1 MRALLLH
8 NPTSG
13 DGSLTRERL
22 LGALERSDISPSYY
36 STDDDDYKVALVE
49 AWDLVVIAGGD
60 GTVAKVARH
69 LADRSIP
76 VAILPTGTANN
87 VALSLGLNGDPE
99 DIAAHLRHADRRI
112 LNIGV
117 AMGPWGER
125 NFVEAVGLGAVA
137 LAITSRPPKVSSEER
152 IRLGREVL
160 TATIGEAEPWR
171 QALQVD
177 RVKIEGDFLFVEILN
192 LRSSGSRLPIAFAA
206 EAGDRMLDIVF
217 LTEDQRERML
227 DWIGGEP
234 EQRPPPVDAYKGERV
249 SLVWH
254 DVPLRIDDESF
265 DPPKR
270 TAPIEIGLAA
280 ASLTVLC
287 PC

>member
-22 LGALERSDISPSYY
+22 LDALGRGGISPRYC
-36 STDDDDYKVALVE
+36 STDDDDYRAALGE
-49 AWDLVVIAGGD
+49 DWDLVVIAGGD
-60 GTVAKVARH
+60 GTVGKVARN

-76 VAILPTGTANN
+76 VAILPAGTANN
-87 VALSLGLNGDPE
+87 VALSLGLRGDPE
-99 DIAAHLRHADRRI
+99 AIAAHLRDAERRT
-112 LNIGV
+112 LDIGV
-117 AMGPWGER
+117 ATGPWGER

-137 LAITSRPPKVSSEER
+137 LAITSHAPKVSPKER

-160 TATIGEAEPWR
+160 SATIGDAEPWR
-171 QALQVD
+171 QVLRID

-192 LRSSGSRLPIAFAA
+192 LRSSGPRLPIAFAA
-206 EAGDRMLDIVF
+206 EAGDRMLDIVL

-227 DWIGGEP
+227 DWIGGAP
-234 EQRPPPVDAYKGERV
+234 EHSPPPVDAYKGERV
-249 SLVWH
+249 SLMWEG
-254 DVPLRIDDESF
+254 VPLRIDDESF

-270 TAPIEIGLAA
+270 PAPIEIGLAE

-287 PC
+287 PR